1 MRTDPTVIEKEM
13 EKLMNEQI
21 FGFNTSKLD
30 AIQQVKNVT
39 AVVVRTYVPNV
50 VPPQTGWIWVDT
62 VGGKSYISTGTNAV
76 SDWGLL
82 WTIGWSVVTGKIAV
96 GNAWG
101 LTSYTALSYTTAT
114 QIFGAPIINAATE
127 YRVSNTKVVGLR
139 QTAAYTWDD
148 ESTPFTGINNAQAG
162 TPYAQLT
169 DLNALRVA
177 YEALRDWYENLRT
190 ALQTHGLIS

>member
-1 MRTDPTVIEKEM
+1 MRIDPTVIEKEM

-50 VPPQTGWIWVDT
+50 VPPQTGWIWVDI

-82 WTIGWSVVTGKIAV
+82 
-96 GNAWG
+96 
-101 LTSYTALSYTTAT
+101 
-114 QIFGAPIINAATE
+114 
-127 YRVSNTKVVGLR
+127 
-139 QTAAYTWDD
+139 
-148 ESTPFTGINNAQAG
+148 
-162 TPYAQLT
+162 
-169 DLNALRVA
+169 
-177 YEALRDWYENLRT
+177 
-190 ALQTHGLIS
+190 